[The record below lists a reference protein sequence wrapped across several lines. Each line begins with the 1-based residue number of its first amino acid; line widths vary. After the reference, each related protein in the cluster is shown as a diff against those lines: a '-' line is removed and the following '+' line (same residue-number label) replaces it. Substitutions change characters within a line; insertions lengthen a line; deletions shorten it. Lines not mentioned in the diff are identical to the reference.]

1 MIKVF
6 NGTDNTFSSNGDV
19 VLNPTRAIVH
29 KEDNGSFYLDLETN
43 LNEETKIVPSEEGST
58 ITINGSGQIQD
69 VDTTKEIELTQVL
82 GNTTQNGT
90 PTPDTPIPISNVSG
104 LQEVDVVGKNL
115 FDGEIELG
123 TISPSDGTLSNNN
136 SRTRSKNFI
145 KVQPNTT
152 YTMKRAVGGS
162 RWIVGYTKDK
172 VGITDGNYNNYA
184 SALMSFG
191 SIIYPQTFT
200 TSATT
205 EYIKWYDTNSTDLQE
220 DVMLVKGSYTSS
232 TIPPYEP
239 YKGKSYEI
247 NLGKNLLNANI
258 EQGSLSSSGTASSST
273 TRVRTDDFTSVISST
288 QYTISVSS
296 TNRIQAIVYEYDDT
310 SYLRQLSSSWSDT
323 PYTFTTGD
331 TTTRIKIVFR
341 IYGNETIIP
350 SDFTNPQLEKGS
362 QATSYSP
369 YFTPIELCKIGSSKD
384 YIFKGKGVN
393 LFDKDNTQWYR
404 NNNGAFSNTTDTS
417 TNRIRTSSFE
427 IQGGKTYTL
436 SGIPSGITF
445 LVVRTYTEYGGTS
458 TDLSVSNN
466 KFTLNNNVKYIHL
479 LFSGSNFTSAT
490 NTLMANADLML
501 NEGTSALPYEPYNA
515 KDKWLLHKEIGRVV
529 LNGSESYATGS
540 LSGYYRFQTT
550 LSTPNKELPNE
561 AILLSNNFKGISFNN
576 RNSQTN
582 ETCFMSNG
590 NLSFNTNV
598 ANSES
603 SFKTWLS
610 THNTIVY
617 YVLATPTTTEITN
630 SELLEDLDN
639 IELLD
644 GLNNIMIT
652 SSDLPAT
659 LDIHYNYVSGGEV
672 KTSYIDYL
680 VANNILVANTP
691 QGNQA
696 FRITNVD
703 KTRSKIRLQANHIF
717 YDSQNYIIKDS
728 YVVEKNCNEALDH
741 LNNATDS
748 ESPFTTL
755 SDVNTIESYR
765 CVRKSLYEAIQVIL
779 ERWGGHL
786 VRDNFEI
793 KIMDTI
799 GSDNQVVVRY
809 GKNLKNIEAV
819 YDWNAVATKLM
830 PVGADGLLLPEEWLY
845 ANNSYEIPYT
855 KVISFDQSNINQE
868 DYADV
873 EAYQQALIDDLR
885 QKGNEYLETNSV
897 PMVNYTLDANLEKI
911 SDVGDTIEVI
921 DERLGINLL
930 THLISF
936 DYNCLL
942 DRYEQLQFGNFTP
955 KLNDLMSTISEST
968 TQAIEENNAVIKATL
983 TDELTQ
989 ATDRI
994 WQALGSSYIIYDG
1007 DKILVLDQLP
1017 KESAQNVIM
1026 INSGGIGFSNTGID
1040 GTFTS
1045 AWTIDNILNME
1056 NINVINLTA
1065 DLIRGGI
1072 LKLGSNLNQYGQLEI
1087 YNEANDLIAEMN
1099 KDGFKMYGQ
1108 DGSYILIN
1116 NQVGL
1121 SGYDRNGTRI
1131 YWADGDAF
1139 HMKKSEVEEEITLCG
1154 KMRYIPIQISSGG
1167 SITNDGIGL
1176 VSVYGGE

>member
-6 NGTDNTFSSNGDV
+6 NGTDNTFATNGEV

-43 LNEETKIVPSEEGST
+43 LNEETKIVQPEVGNEAT
-58 ITINGSGQIQD
+58 IDGVGQITSVNGNKQS
-69 VDTTKEIELTQVL
+69 ELTEII
-82 GNTTQNGT
+82 GKTEQNGT
-90 PTPDTPIPISNVSG
+90 PTPTSPIPISNVSG
-104 LQEVDVVGKNL
+104 LQEV
-115 FDGEIELG
+115 EITNG
-123 TISPSDGTLSNNN
+123 TT
-136 SRTRSKNFI
+136 T
-145 KVQPNTT
+145 NT
-152 YTMKRAVGGS
+152 
-162 RWIVGYTKDK
+162 
-172 VGITDGNYNNYA
+172 
-184 SALMSFG
+184 
-191 SIIYPQTFT
+191 
-200 TSATT
+200 
-205 EYIKWYDTNSTDLQE
+205 
-220 DVMLVKGSYTSS
+220 
-232 TIPPYEP
+232 
-239 YKGKSYEI
+239 YEI
-247 NLGKNLLNANI
+247 NLGKNLFDI
-258 EQGSLSSSGTASSST
+258 SLKPSSAIDYDNG
-273 TRVRTDDFTSVISST
+273 FTLLK
-288 QYTISVSS
+288 S
-296 TNRIQAIVYEYDDT
+296 TNRTITILLPTTYPAGTYKIRYEVHN
-310 SYLRQLSSSWSDT
+310 SNLSSVNKLGFWLQHTINGNILDSADNNEHT
-323 PYTFTTGD
+323 LTLRPTADFN
-331 TTTRIKIVFR
+331 R
-341 IYGNETIIP
+341 IYFYIYNTEPDTATISI
-350 SDFTNPQLEKGS
+350 NNIQLEKGS
-362 QATSYSP
+362 TSSSYAP
-369 YFTPIELCKIGSSKD
+369 YFTPIELNKIGNYKD

-393 LFDKDNTQWYR
+393 LFDK
-404 NNNGAFSNTTDTS
+404 NTTNIINANLSNS
-417 TNRIRTSSFE
+417 TINASANERVAYIPCKPNT
-427 IQGGKTYTL
+427 TYTL
-436 SGIPSGITF
+436 FLLTPTGYVRNTIATTSSLPTIGMSIDNAVYSATSPKTF
-445 LVVRTYTEYGGTS
+445 TTGANAQYLVWLYYSTSNPTYTEEQTKNSMMIVEGDYTS
-458 TDLSVSNN
+458 S
-466 KFTLNNNVKYIHL
+466 TLP
-479 LFSGSNFTSAT
+479 
-490 NTLMANADLML
+490 
-501 NEGTSALPYEPYNA
+501 PYEPYNA
-515 KDKWLLHKEIGRVV
+515 KDKWLLHKEIGKVV
-529 LNGSESYATGS
+529 LNGSEGFLEVNASR
-540 LSGYYRFQTT
+540 YR
-550 LSTPNKELPNE
+550 LPNFTSIKQE
-561 AILLSNNFKGISFNN
+561 NSKVVAICTAYEGIPYDN
-576 RNSQTN
+576 RNSSAYSGHSIL
-582 ETCFMSNG
+582 FSASSN
-590 NLSFNTNV
+590 LYFN
-598 ANSES
+598 S
-603 SFKTWLS
+603 SAFSSVSGFTTWLAS
-610 THNTIVY
+610 NNTPVY
-617 YVLATPTTTEITN
+617 YVLNTPTTTEITN
-630 SELLEDLDN
+630 SELLEDLDS

-755 SDVNTIESYR
+755 SDVNTIASYR

-868 DYADV
+868 DYADD

-885 QKGNEYLETNSV
+885 QKGNEYLATNSV

-983 TDELTQ
+983 SDELTR

-1167 SITNDGIGL
+1167 TITNDGIGL